1 MLAADLAPSAAK
13 RTPVPA
19 QPAGLSTKTGRRLE
33 DTPHLA
39 VRAASARV
47 PLAGTSM
54 ADRLEAFHHAEA
66 PAWAA
71 ARGEGVPVV
80 AGTPVA
86 EVTAAAGIGNRSVIR
101 CLLACKS

>member
-1 MLAADLAPSAAK
+1 MLAADLAASAAK

-19 QPAGLSTKTGRRLE
+19 QPAGLSTETGRRLE
-33 DTPHLA
+33 DTPRLA
-39 VRAASARV
+39 GKVAYARV
-47 PLAGTSM
+47 LLAATSM
-54 ADRLEAFHHAEA
+54 ADRLEAFHHAETR
-66 PAWAA
+66 AWAA

-80 AGTPVA
+80 AGTPVV